1 MNANSRS
8 RLRLFFFRTVL
19 VVAPVVAIGLLL
31 EIALRAKDLWV
42 VASFQI
48 DSPPIEE
55 RAMVPSRHEGLRV
68 EFNPGYSS
76 GDFSVNEFGMADDA
90 VALERTPGVTRIAVF
105 GDSIS
110 GNFRLEPRAS
120 SFPTRLE
127 VDLNRLAVEHGS
139 PQRFEV
145 LNFGVNSYS
154 IRESFRMAELRVPRF
169 DPDIVIVQLCWNDS
183 KPTGTHGEF
192 ATATFG
198 LRAIDWVLRHI
209 DPERFWAYANV
220 DSHFDAQGW
229 ADWSQVFTDF
239 VALSSQ
245 RPVFAVLFPYLDPS
259 AYSDWD
265 YDHLHEGLG
274 LRAEQAGL
282 PLLDLRE
289 SFEERGLINRKPGED
304 PVHPGTEGH
313 RAASQLI
320 VDYLLATGTIA
331 FDARPSRLESEP
343 GPSED

>member
-1 MNANSRS
+1 M
-8 RLRLFFFRTVL
+8 FFFRSVL
-19 VVAPVVAIGLLL
+19 VLAPVLAIGLLL
-31 EIALRAKDLWV
+31 EIALRAKDLWA
-42 VASFQI
+42 VASFRM

-55 RAMVPSRHEGLRV
+55 RAMVPSQHEGLRV

-90 VALERTPGVTRIAVF
+90 VPLERTPGVTRIAIF

-120 SFPTRLE
+120 TFPTQLE
-127 VDLNRLAVEHGS
+127 AGLNRLAIEHGS
-139 PQRFEV
+139 PERFEV

-154 IRESFRMAELRVPRF
+154 IRESFRMAELRLPRF

-183 KPTGTHGEF
+183 EPTGIQGEL

-229 ADWSQVFTDF
+229 AEWSRVFTDF
-239 VALSSQ
+239 VELSSQ

-265 YDHLHEGLG
+265 YGRLHEGLK
-274 LRAEQAGL
+274 LRAERAGL

-289 SFEERGLINRKPGED
+289 AFEERGLINRKPGED

-313 RAASQLI
+313 STASQRI
-320 VDYLLATGTIA
+320 VDYLLDTGTVG
-331 FDARPSRLESEP
+331 FDASPLRLEAGSESS
-343 GPSED
+343 GH

>member
-183 KPTGTHGEF
+183 KPTGTRGER
-192 ATATFG
+192 ATAIFG

-209 DPERFWAYANV
+209 NPERFWAYANV
-220 DSHFDAQGW
+220 DAHFDAQGW
-229 ADWSQVFTDF
+229 ADWSRVFTDF
-239 VALSSQ
+239 AALSSQ
-245 RPVFAVLFPYLDPS
+245 RPVFAVLF
-259 AYSDWD
+259 
-265 YDHLHEGLG
+265 
-274 LRAEQAGL
+274 
-282 PLLDLRE
+282 
-289 SFEERGLINRKPGED
+289 
-304 PVHPGTEGH
+304 
-313 RAASQLI
+313 
-320 VDYLLATGTIA
+320 
-331 FDARPSRLESEP
+331 
-343 GPSED
+343 